1 MTALDPFRGLQ
12 PEASIL
18 PDSGPC
24 RQFALAEPLRQGKIK
39 LRFLKQNG
47 GNMLNRGKSTL
58 VESAL
63 VLALMGI
70 LAGAIG
76 GLAIG
81 MATSPKTTSST
92 TTTH

>member
-1 MTALDPFRGLQ
+1 M
-12 PEASIL
+12 S
-18 PDSGPC
+18 
-24 RQFALAEPLRQGKIK
+24 
-39 LRFLKQNG
+39 
-47 GNMLNRGKSTL
+47 NRGNSTL
-58 VESAL
+58 FESAV

-81 MATSPKTTSST
+81 VATSPKATTT

>member
-1 MTALDPFRGLQ
+1 MA
-12 PEASIL
+12 
-18 PDSGPC
+18 
-24 RQFALAEPLRQGKIK
+24 
-39 LRFLKQNG
+39 
-47 GNMLNRGKSTL
+47 NRGNATL

-81 MATSPKTTSST
+81 IVTTPKASTSST
-92 TTTH
+92 TSH

>member
-1 MTALDPFRGLQ
+1 M
-12 PEASIL
+12 S
-18 PDSGPC
+18 S
-24 RQFALAEPLRQGKIK
+24 
-39 LRFLKQNG
+39 
-47 GNMLNRGKSTL
+47 RGKATL

-81 MATSPKTTSST
+81 AVTSKTTPSASST
-92 TTTH
+92 H

>member
-1 MTALDPFRGLQ
+1 M
-12 PEASIL
+12 S
-18 PDSGPC
+18 
-24 RQFALAEPLRQGKIK
+24 
-39 LRFLKQNG
+39 
-47 GNMLNRGKSTL
+47 NRGNATL

-81 MATSPKTTSST
+81 VATSPKATTAT

>member
-1 MTALDPFRGLQ
+1 
-12 PEASIL
+12 
-18 PDSGPC
+18 
-24 RQFALAEPLRQGKIK
+24 
-39 LRFLKQNG
+39 
-47 GNMLNRGKSTL
+47 MLNRGSSTL

-81 MATSPKTTSST
+81 LTTSPKAST
-92 TTTH
+92 ATTH